1 MSVSLIPDTPE
12 VTRLASGSGVE
23 PPAGGVSRLPVRG
36 TLLLAAAEDR
46 EMLLAWSAPA
56 AKEKEL
62 YEGEEKVEGSLPPLP
77 R

>member
-1 MSVSLIPDTPE
+1 
-12 VTRLASGSGVE
+12 
-23 PPAGGVSRLPVRG
+23 LPVRG